1 MNLDNSI
8 KKIMHYGI
16 IFSSFVLLVSILTL
30 IYYNFF
36 YLHPLI
42 YNIGILLF
50 QAGTTYFFSFLVG
63 GFAFNKIK
71 DDLN

>member
-1 MNLDNSI
+1 MKLDIATQKVVN
-8 KKIMHYGI
+8 YGI
-16 IFSSFVLLVSILTL
+16 IFSSFILFALV
-30 IYYNFF
+30 YYNFF

-50 QAGTTYFFSFLVG
+50 QAGTTYFFCFLFG

-71 DDLN
+71 EDLN